1 MDNKNN
7 NTEEDEHDFDFSV
20 LWQDIEESGFE
31 KFVPYISLVIAFV
44 TLIIVMT
51 KK

>member
-1 MDNKNN
+1 MDKDNQQ
-7 NTEEDEHDFDFSV
+7 DEHDFDFSV

-31 KFVPYISLVIAFV
+31 KFVPYISLIIAFV
-44 TLIIVMT
+44 TLVIVMT